1 MCERGGGPPS
11 AEMFT
16 LVTFALQKMRHVFC
30 DQCIR
35 CFCAQKRCADGIINE
50 PGTRS
55 SRRELLNFPSR
66 PAFSTVTSLFA
77 TQRKQTQ
84 TCWFSSV
91 IRVRP
96 CQHAWVLGSR
106 LPKRSYGM
114 LSRRRQAPE
123 SCRHFL
129 ILYRTIRSLPDR
141 GSYAEIDLM
150 TTSRSPLVSL
160 CDAPLFL
167 RERRNRFSAPAR
179 SNRPQA
185 EYDRHRLHIGENKR
199 HVISDY
205 QYFIRVF
212 TFTR

>member
-16 LVTFALQKMRHVFC
+16 LVTFALQKMRRVFC

-35 CFCAQKRCADGIINE
+35 CFCAQKRCADGIVNE

-66 PAFSTVTSLFA
+66 PAFSTVHFVVRNTKKANPNLLVLSGNSC
-77 TQRKQTQ
+77 QTVP
-84 TCWFSSV
+84 TRLV
-91 IRVRP
+91 V
-96 CQHAWVLGSR
+96 GSR
-106 LPKRSYGM
+106 LPLAVLRNAFS
-114 LSRRRQAPE
+114 SQTSTRVVSAFPD
-123 SCRHFL
+123 F
-129 ILYRTIRSLPDR
+129 YRIIRSLPDH

-185 EYDRHRLHIGENKR
+185 EYDRHRLHIRRK
-199 HVISDY
+199 
-205 QYFIRVF
+205 
-212 TFTR
+212 

>member
-1 MCERGGGPPS
+1 MINVSDAFG
-11 AEMFT
+11 
-16 LVTFALQKMRHVFC
+16 
-30 DQCIR
+30 
-35 CFCAQKRCADGIINE
+35 AQKRCPDGIINE

-66 PAFSTVTSLFA
+66 PAFSTVTSLFRNTKKA
-77 TQRKQTQ
+77 NPNLLVLIGNSCQTVP
-84 TCWFSSV
+84 T
-91 IRVRP
+91 RL
-96 CQHAWVLGSR
+96 VLGSR
-106 LPKRSYGM
+106 LPLAVLRNAFS
-114 LSRRRQAPE
+114 SQTSTRVVSTFPN
-123 SCRHFL
+123 F
-129 ILYRTIRSLPDR
+129 YRIIRSLPDR

-205 QYFIRVF
+205 QSFIRVF

>member
-1 MCERGGGPPS
+1 MINVSDAFG
-11 AEMFT
+11 
-16 LVTFALQKMRHVFC
+16 
-30 DQCIR
+30 
-35 CFCAQKRCADGIINE
+35 AQKRCPDGIINE

-66 PAFSTVTSLFA
+66 PAFSTVTSLFRNTKKA
-77 TQRKQTQ
+77 NPNLLVLIGNSCQTVP
-84 TCWFSSV
+84 TRLV
-91 IRVRP
+91 V
-96 CQHAWVLGSR
+96 GSR

-123 SCRHFL
+123 SFRHFL
-129 ILYRTIRSLPDR
+129 IFYRTIRSLPDH

-185 EYDRHRLHIGENKR
+185 EYDRHRLHIRRK
-199 HVISDY
+199 
-205 QYFIRVF
+205 
-212 TFTR
+212 